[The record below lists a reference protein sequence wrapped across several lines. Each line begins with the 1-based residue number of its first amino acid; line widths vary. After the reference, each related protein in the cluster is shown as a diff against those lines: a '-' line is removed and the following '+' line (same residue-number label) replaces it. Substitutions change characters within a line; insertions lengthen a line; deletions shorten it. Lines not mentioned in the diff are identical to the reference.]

1 MLMLRCLV
9 TKLRFPTSFW
19 RVRNLLKD
27 SQGRMFCASHIPASA
42 MIQSYRGIDG
52 CPFKSLFNL
61 LNPISVAEEVKYAIN

>member
-1 MLMLRCLV
+1 
-9 TKLRFPTSFW
+9 
-19 RVRNLLKD
+19 
-27 SQGRMFCASHIPASA
+27 MFCASHIPASA